1 MDFSAKYETPVKV
14 GEGSFGTVYRIK
26 NKETGEYAALKV
38 IKEKKVWEMETALL
52 QEADHPLFPGFIDA
66 GES

>member
-38 IKEKKVWEMETALL
+38 IKEKK
-52 QEADHPLFPGFIDA
+52 DINIIDA
-66 GES
+66 MEGLQ